1 MENIQKYLDSASK
14 SFENDDNVGDE
25 ELVQISSIR
34 VQNITSM
41 ISVDGFDICKEYGY
55 RYEYTEDDEDGIN
68 DEDELH
74 GNKLVP
80 SIFTRLVKSD
90 ASDDHSSQDAFI
102 NNPKYEIFCLGK
114 KFHPINDYHSKREYE
129 SNLFWCTYR
138 CDFEE
143 IKPYG
148 ITSDAGWGCMLRSA
162 QMLIAQALR
171 IHYCGR
177 DWKAPQA
184 ITKRRQ
190 DLFIQDLMMW
200 LADYPSSDS
209 GSWYSIHNMVAAGL
223 AKYDVLPGEWFGPGT
238 SCYVIRDLSVLH
250 EKDWILKHHNQTLLR
265 PKEYD
270 FAENGYCRHQ
280 PLFKVYV
287 ASEGTIYISDIQDL
301 VANVQKQKFRDHD
314 IKLKKDSNT
323 LLHPLSDT
331 LHPKASKSEAFSSLK
346 WEQSLLVLIPLRLGL
361 KTFNTK
367 YSRSLAY
374 ILSLPQSVGI
384 LGGSPRHALW
394 FYGASSDG
402 SKVFGLDPHTVQR
415 APCRQQINAD
425 EVIEGRNKRR
435 HQVLLTDEYLR
446 SINCPYVSSM
456 DMAKIDPSLAL
467 GFYIRDSQDF
477 EEFCNNITNMTHPEL
492 FALAIERPD
501 YTADLD
507 MMDLVNASDENGV
520 ASDTVID
527 ACDEDDYIMI

>member
-1 MENIQKYLDSASK
+1 MENIKYYLDSGAT

-25 ELVQISSIR
+25 ELVQISSI
-34 VQNITSM
+34 QNTSLN
-41 ISVDGFDICKEYGY
+41 SFNGFDICKEYGY
-55 RYEYTEDDEDGIN
+55 RYEYTEDDEDEIN
-68 DEDELH
+68 CEDQQH
-74 GNKLVP
+74 DNKSNP
-80 SIFTRLVKSD
+80 SFLSRLVKSD
-90 ASDDHSSQDAFI
+90 GTDNQISQDAAFN
-102 NNPKYEIFCLGK
+102 NNPNYQIYCLGK
-114 KFHPINDYHSKREYE
+114 KFHPINDYHSKRDYE

-138 CDFEE
+138 CDFQE

-162 QMLIAQALR
+162 QMLIAQTLR
-171 IHYCGR
+171 IHYCGK

-184 ITKRRQ
+184 ISKRRQ

-200 LADYPSSDS
+200 LADFPSSGS

-238 SCYVIRDLSVLH
+238 SCYVIRDLLLLH
-250 EKDWILKHHNQTLLR
+250 EKDWSFKKCNRMRLR
-265 PKEYD
+265 PKEYN
-270 FAENGYCRHQ
+270 FAANGYCRHQ

-287 ASEGTIYISDIQDL
+287 ASEGTIYISDVQDL
-301 VANVQKQKFRDHD
+301 VVNTPKQKRCDQD
-314 IKLKKDSNT
+314 MIVTKESYT

-331 LHPKASKSEAFSSLK
+331 LHTKATITEAHSSVLK
-346 WEQSLLVLIPLRLGL
+346 WEQSILVLIPLRLGL
-361 KTFNTK
+361 KTFNTM

-374 ILSLPQSVGI
+374 MLSLSQSVGI
-384 LGGSPRHALW
+384 MGGSPRHALW

-415 APCRQQINAD
+415 APARRQMSAD
-425 EVIEGRNKRR
+425 ELKENSDKRS
-435 HQVLLTDEYLR
+435 HEVLLTDEYLR

-467 GFYIRDSQDF
+467 GFYIRDEEDF
-477 EEFCNNITNMTHPEL
+477 EDFCNNIANMTHPEL
-492 FALAIERPD
+492 FTVSVERPD

-507 MMDLVNASDENGV
+507 MMDLVNASDEHGIS
-520 ASDTVID
+520 SDAITD
-527 ACDEDDYIMI
+527 ACNEDDYVMI